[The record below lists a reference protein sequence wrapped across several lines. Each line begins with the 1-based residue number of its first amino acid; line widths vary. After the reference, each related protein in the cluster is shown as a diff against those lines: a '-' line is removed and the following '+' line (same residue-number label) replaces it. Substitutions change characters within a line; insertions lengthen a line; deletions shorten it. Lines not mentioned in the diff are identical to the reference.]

1 MRTILIAG
9 HLFLLSIFTLSGQ
22 SRKELE
28 EQRKKTL
35 QEIEYVGNILK
46 QTEKQKIT
54 GLNELKVL
62 GSKVEL
68 HEKVIKNLNEEADL
82 LQMRVEL
89 NNLAISLMQND
100 LESIKKEYEKAIL
113 NAYKASKG
121 YPYMVYV
128 LSARDF
134 NQGYRRIKYIQDI
147 SRFRRN
153 EAELIADLKKQIEKT
168 KIKLSEDFI
177 ALNNLRQDE
186 EKQKNILKEEQ
197 EKKRKMVT
205 TLSGKEKQ
213 LRGELEAKRKIA
225 VRIENEINKIIEE
238 ERKKSTGTEMTPEM
252 KLISSGFAG
261 NKGRLPWP
269 VEKGVITSQFGLQQ
283 HKELTFV
290 KQNNPG
296 IEITSNGKV
305 KVRSIFTGEV
315 ARILTISGENMTVI
329 IKHGNYFSVYQNII
343 NVVVKPGQMVDIKQ
357 EIGEVYCDES
367 KGNKSI
373 LKFMIFRDKEKL
385 NPEEW
390 LAKI

>member
-1 MRTILIAG
+1 MIAG
-9 HLFLLSIFTLSGQ
+9 FLFLSTFFTLSGQ

-28 EQRKKTL
+28 EKRKKTL

-82 LQMRVEL
+82 LQMRIEL

-121 YPYMVYV
+121 YPYLVYV

-177 ALNNLRQDE
+177 ALNTLRQDE
-186 EKQKNILKEEQ
+186 EKQRNILKEEQ
-197 EKKRKMVT
+197 EKKRKMVIN
-205 TLSGKEKQ
+205 LSGKEKQ
-213 LRGELEAKRKIA
+213 LRNELEVKRRIA

-238 ERKKSTGTEMTPEM
+238 ERNKNTGAEMTPEM

-269 VEKGVITSQFGLQQ
+269 VEKGVITNQFGLQQ

-315 ARILTISGENMTVI
+315 ARILTISGENMAVI

-343 NVVVKPGQMVDIKQ
+343 NVVVKPGQIVDIKQ

>member
-1 MRTILIAG
+1 MRTFLIAG
-9 HLFLLSIFTLSGQ
+9 FLFLSTFFTLSGQ

-28 EQRKKTL
+28 EKRKKTL

-82 LQMRVEL
+82 LQMRIEL

-121 YPYMVYV
+121 YPYLVYV

-177 ALNNLRQDE
+177 ALNTLRQDE
-186 EKQKNILKEEQ
+186 EKQRNILKEEQ
-197 EKKRKMVT
+197 EKKRKMVIN
-205 TLSGKEKQ
+205 LSGKEKQ
-213 LRGELEAKRKIA
+213 LRNELEVKRRIA

-238 ERKKSTGTEMTPEM
+238 ERNKNTGAEMTPEM

-269 VEKGVITSQFGLQQ
+269 VEKGVITNQFGLQQ

-315 ARILTISGENMTVI
+315 ARILTISGENMAVI

-343 NVVVKPGQMVDIKQ
+343 NVVVKPGQIVDIKQ

>member
-1 MRTILIAG
+1 MKKICFVWFILV
-9 HLFLLSIFTLSGQ
+9 LSIISLSGQ

-35 QEIEYVGNILK
+35 QEIEYVGNLIK

-62 GSKVEL
+62 GNKVEL
-68 HEKVIKNLNEEADL
+68 HERVISNLKEEADL
-82 LQMRVEL
+82 LRMRVEL
-89 NNLAISLMQND
+89 NNLAISLMESD
-100 LESIKKEYEKAIL
+100 LETIKKEYEKAIL
-113 NAYKASKG
+113 NAFKASKG
-121 YPYMVYV
+121 YPYIVYV

-134 NQGYRRIKYIQDI
+134 NQGYRRMKYIQDV
-147 SRFRRN
+147 SRYRRN

-168 KIKLSEDFI
+168 KIKLYEDFA
-177 ALNNLRQDE
+177 ALNSLRLDE
-186 EKQKNILKEEQ
+186 EKQRNILKVEQ
-197 EKKRKMVT
+197 EKKRRMIN
-205 TLSGKEKQ
+205 TLSGKERQ
-213 LRGELEAKRKIA
+213 LRAELEAKRKIA

-238 ERKKSTGTEMTPEM
+238 ERKKSSGTEMTPEM
-252 KLISSGFAG
+252 KLISSNFAG

-283 HKELTFV
+283 HKELSFV

-305 KVRSIFTGEV
+305 KVRSVFNGEI
-315 ARILTISGENMTVI
+315 ARVLTISGENMAVI
-329 IKHGNYFSVYQNII
+329 IKHGNYFTVYQNII
-343 NVVVKPGQMVDIKQ
+343 NITVKSGQTVDIKQ

-390 LAKI
+390 LAKN